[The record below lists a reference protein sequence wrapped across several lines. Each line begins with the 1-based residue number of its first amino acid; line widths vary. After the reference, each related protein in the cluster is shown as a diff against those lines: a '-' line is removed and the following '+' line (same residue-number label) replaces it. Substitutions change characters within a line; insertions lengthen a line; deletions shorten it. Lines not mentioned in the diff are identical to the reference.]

1 MVGAVS
7 SLRSHERNGSYYAPN
22 AGEADDVAPEAQQGD
37 AGDTVVFAAPEG
49 TEKGPAQVGE
59 VKMHE

>member
-1 MVGAVS
+1 VGSVS
-7 SLRSHERNGSYYAPN
+7 ATRSHERNGSFYAPN
-22 AGEADDVAPEAQQGD
+22 AGQADEVAPEAQQGD

-49 TEKGPAQVGE
+49 AEKEPAKVGE